1 MSKWNKTIKSIQDC
15 IKEFYTTGSTYEN
28 ALINSST
35 FYLLNIIGGLILST
49 FPFFPSLL
57 TSTPFY
63 LIRVIILAAVYP
75 SYSFDY
81 FVFTISIPW
90 KSPTPLISP
99 TKLYF
104 LSYYN
109 LALRYLPVYLAFS
122 WSFWYSMTSNT
133 ALTAVTAKG
142 FPPYVLK
149 YYIPLVL

>member
-1 MSKWNKTIKSIQDC
+1 MIGMSIWNKTIKSIQDC
-15 IKEFYTTGSTYEN
+15 IKDFYIIGRTYEN

-57 TSTPFY
+57 TSTLFY
-63 LIRVIILAAVYP
+63 LMRVIILAAVSP
-75 SYSFDY
+75 SYYLDY
-81 FVFTISIPW
+81 LLLTISIPW

-104 LSYYN
+104 FSYYS
-109 LALRYLPVYLAFS
+109 LDLRYFPVYLALS
-122 WSFWYSMTSNT
+122 WSFWHSMTSST

-142 FPPYVLK
+142 FPP
-149 YYIPLVL
+149 